1 MTNYLL
7 KRSAQIFITLFVF
20 LSLVFFMVNAQ
31 PGDVSNFYALNP
43 DIPPETRERLQDLF
57 GVDEPLWKQYLTHI
71 GNTFSGNFGV
81 SFSHYPRSVADVI
94 KERLPR
100 TVVLFMTAAVLSF
113 YLGFLLGKMV
123 AWRRGSWFE
132 YTSTIGGVALYTVF
146 TPWFGLMMI
155 WLFAF
160 KAGWLPIGKFLD
172 PVLWRDAPIDAN
184 SVFNRMIL
192 TALVA
197 SIVVLAAFVMT
208 SRKRLPRAGL
218 IRAASIGVA
227 TVTVLA
233 VWLASGTA
241 VFAWDIVKHMVLPV
255 LTLTLISFAG
265 TMLLTRSSML
275 ETMREDFVM
284 AARAKGLP
292 ERDVRDKHVARNALL
307 PVVTSFIFSL
317 AFAVD
322 GGVITESIFS
332 WPGMGQT
339 LVSAALSEDLPLA
352 VGAFVF
358 VGLFV
363 LVAHLV
369 ADVLY
374 AFLDPRIRY

>member
-1 MTNYLL
+1 M
-7 KRSAQIFITLFVF
+7 
-20 LSLVFFMVNAQ
+20 
-31 PGDVSNFYALNP
+31 
-43 DIPPETRERLQDLF
+43 
-57 GVDEPLWKQYLTHI
+57 
-71 GNTFSGNFGV
+71 
-81 SFSHYPRSVADVI
+81 
-94 KERLPR
+94 
-100 TVVLFMTAAVLSF
+100 
-113 YLGFLLGKMV
+113 
-123 AWRRGSWFE
+123 
-132 YTSTIGGVALYTVF
+132 
-146 TPWFGLMMI
+146 
-155 WLFAF
+155 
-160 KAGWLPIGKFLD
+160 PIGKFLD
-172 PVLWRDAPIDAN
+172 PVLWREAPIDAN

-192 TALVA
+192 TALIA
-197 SIVVLAAFVMT
+197 SIVVLATFVMA

-227 TVTVLA
+227 TVTVLV

-241 VFAWDIVKHMVLPV
+241 VFAWDIVKHMVVPV